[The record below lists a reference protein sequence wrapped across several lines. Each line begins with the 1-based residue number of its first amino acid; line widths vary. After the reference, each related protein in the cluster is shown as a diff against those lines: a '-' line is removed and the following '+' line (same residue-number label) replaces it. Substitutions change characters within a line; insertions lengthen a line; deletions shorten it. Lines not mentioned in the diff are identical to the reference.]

1 MRTGKEIKSANDWKR
16 VALESTKEKLPL
28 WAMLGIY
35 SRALDVVEDFGND
48 EMQAL
53 ATKTKEDVRA
63 VMVRY
68 DLQELLRLMAEQ
80 HAFKIDERDKFT
92 PEERAED

>member
-1 MRTGKEIKSANDWKR
+1 MRTGNEIKTANDWKR

-35 SRALDVVEDFGND
+35 SRALDVVEDFGD
-48 EMQAL
+48 EDMKAL
-53 ATKTKEDVRA
+53 SVKAKEDVKA

-68 DLQELLRLMAEQ
+68 DLQELIRLMAEQ
-80 HAFKIDERDKFT
+80 HAFKIDDRDKNT
-92 PEERAED
+92 